1 MEDISESKFDNL
13 DSWAPGAFTNRY
25 EKEILSKLLKKKKP
39 EDSKDSR
46 QVPQAD
52 PFPIGGGI
60 PRGGGS
66 QPIPVGR
73 PHIIGDPYIQ

>member
-13 DSWAPGAFTNRY
+13 DSWGPGAFTNRY

-46 QVPQAD
+46 
-52 PFPIGGGI
+52 
-60 PRGGGS
+60 
-66 QPIPVGR
+66 
-73 PHIIGDPYIQ
+73 